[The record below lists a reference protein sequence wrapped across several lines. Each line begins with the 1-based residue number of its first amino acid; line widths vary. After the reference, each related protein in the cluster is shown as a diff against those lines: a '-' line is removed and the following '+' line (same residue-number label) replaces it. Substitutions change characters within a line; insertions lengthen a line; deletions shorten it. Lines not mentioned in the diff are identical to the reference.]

1 MHTIT
6 LQLDTGPLVA
16 DIYQPRLPAEHSP
29 VLLIHGWGGSG
40 RYWRDTVAR
49 LEDRFSLIV
58 PDLPG
63 VGRSLPVR
71 RGRNIFDQVKAIEAL
86 LAHLGIARAHV
97 VGHSVGG
104 AIAIVL
110 AATRP
115 DLVDRLVLTSVGLF
129 RNDTER
135 AVFSAVMG
143 LTGVLM
149 LARAPWMADIP
160 FLAQQS
166 ARRYFYRI
174 PDDPQLLRAGFID
187 YLTMDY
193 DTALACARSG
203 VSDAIPAAARHIQ
216 APTLLIAARED
227 QSMPEAN
234 VAYTAT
240 VIPRCELRWIARC
253 GHLPMV
259 EKPDEYAAMVREFLE
274 ASIQEPGVR
283 SQNSFA

>member
-1 MHTIT
+1 
-6 LQLDTGPLVA
+6 
-16 DIYQPRLPAEHSP
+16 

-40 RYWRDTVAR
+40 RYWRDTVER
-49 LEDRFSLIV
+49 LCDRFRVIV

-71 RGRNIFDQVKAIEAL
+71 RGHDIFDQTKALEAL
-86 LAHLGIARAHV
+86 LAHLEITRAHV

-104 AIAIVL
+104 AIAILL
-110 AATRP
+110 AASRP
-115 DLVDRLVLTSVGLF
+115 ELVERLALTSVGLF
-129 RNDTER
+129 RNDAER

-160 FLAQQS
+160 FLAEQS
-166 ARRYFYRI
+166 ARRYFYRV
-174 PDDPQLLRAGFID
+174 PNDPELLRAGFID

-193 DTALACARSG
+193 ATALASARSG
-203 VSDAIPAAARHIQ
+203 VSDAIPAAARRIHV
-216 APTLLIAARED
+216 PTLLIAAHED
-227 QSMPEAN
+227 QSMPEVN

-240 VIPRCELRWIARC
+240 VIPGCQLRWIAKC

-259 EKPDEYAAMVREFLE
+259 EKPDEYAAIVREWFEMRDERLE
-274 ASIQEPGVR
+274 IR
-283 SQNSFA
+283 D